1 MTLDRRRV
9 QTAVIGHS
17 ESADPAYMPLDPDE
31 AELFRDHAHA
41 HQETFWCGHLLGGCG
56 GQLSLKII
64 HERETVPHFAHR
76 ADSNECARL
85 RKGGEGTLG
94 GHSADHLY
102 AHRHLRTWLGE
113 RAVNAQAKYE
123 GLAKGRACT
132 TLVVPTSGKHLRLVF
147 THDLDHELLNLAKS
161 PEAHDYVWLVRA
173 NQAVTRALVAN
184 GVPYRLFRLADTDGL
199 TRTVQVGIRDGAG
212 EVAWIPLGECI
223 LQGDTL
229 VKAREE
235 VPHTPVQR
243 RLEPRSEVAAPT
255 DPLEQALQGLRHVL
269 AQQDMTNVRAMAQQV
284 QMRLRQAHNRG
295 LAPHLLDE
303 ARTLLQQAS
312 DALPTREVI
321 AGPRRIPVVPERRR
335 ADRHRTLLPH
345 QLVRREADKYL
356 GKLHWAQ
363 ERRLS
368 RAYND
373 NRAALVSMLGRTDV
387 PKDVTDWIKQH
398 LLHFPK
404 DQFDR
409 SSALPARKPR
419 RAAVPESRGRGARSG
434 QRTERIR
441 AKADELLDTLQWAYN
456 GKMPQTYD
464 DTRAQLTG
472 ILGRSSTP
480 GELKDKIRAQLRR
493 LPDSLAIRP
502 VPAPAPPPAKSQKVQ
517 KPDRRSRHGR
527 SGKPASQRRAP
538 APSGSSESGLLANA
552 RIDER
557 SRYLLE
563 QLQAGQQSL
572 APDGA
577 RPES

>member
-1 MTLDRRRV
+1 MV
-9 QTAVIGHS
+9 GHS

-31 AELFRDHAHA
+31 AELFRNRAHE

-85 RKGGEGTLG
+85 HKGGEGTLG

-102 AHRHLRTWLGE
+102 AHRHLRAWLGE
-113 RAVNAQAKYE
+113 RAADAQAKYE

-147 THDLDHELLNLAKS
+147 THDLDHELVDLAKS
-161 PEAHDYVWLVRA
+161 AEAHDYVWLVRA

-184 GVPYRLFRLADTDGL
+184 GVPYRLFRLADADGL

-212 EVAWIPLGECI
+212 EVVWTPLGECI

-229 VKAREE
+229 VKTRSEAAP
-235 VPHTPVQR
+235 VPVQR
-243 RLEPRSEVAAPT
+243 RPEPRSELTTPT
-255 DPLEQALQGLRHVL
+255 DPLEQALRGLSHVL
-269 AQQDMTNVRAMAQQV
+269 DQQDMANVRTMAQQV
-284 QMRLRQAHNRG
+284 QMRLRQARNRG
-295 LAPHLLDE
+295 LAPHLIDE

-312 DALPTREVI
+312 DALPTREVV
-321 AGPRRIPVVPERRR
+321 AKPRQVPVVPERPRVPRR
-335 ADRHRTLLPH
+335 GAFLPH
-345 QLVRREADKYL
+345 HHARREADKYL
-356 GKLHWAQ
+356 GKLQWAQ
-363 ERRLS
+363 ERQYS

-373 NRAALVSMLGRTDV
+373 NRAALVRMLTGPEV
-387 PKDVTDWIKQH
+387 PKDVTDWIKQQ
-398 LLHFPK
+398 LREFPK

-409 SSALPARKPR
+409 SAAPPARKPR
-419 RAAVPESRGRGARSG
+419 RTAEPEGRDRSRGASTR

-441 AKADELLDTLQWAYN
+441 AKADELLDTLHWAYN

-464 DTRAQLTG
+464 DTRAQLTDV
-472 ILGRSSTP
+472 LSRSSTP
-480 GELKDKIRAQLRR
+480 EELRDKIRAQLRR
-493 LPDSLAIRP
+493 LPDSLAIPP
-502 VPAPAPPPAKSQKVQ
+502 VPAPAPPPKKSQKAQ

-527 SGKPASQRRAP
+527 SEKPAPRRRAP
-538 APSGSSESGLLANA
+538 APSGNSDAGILANA

-557 SRYLLE
+557 SRRLLE
-563 QLQAGQQSL
+563 QLQNAPQTST
-572 APDGA
+572 PDGTE
-577 RPES
+577 R